1 MTTVALFNNK
11 SGVGKTTLAY
21 HLAHMMS
28 RLGARVLTVDL
39 DPQANL
45 TAHFLDEDELE
56 TLWGADENA
65 RATVAGAVQPIVDGL
80 GDVAVIAPRQVAE
93 NLWLLPGD
101 LALSRFEERLA
112 QEWPATLGGNSNAAV
127 RVTTAFHRL
136 VHAVSQQVEADVV
149 LIDVGPNLGALNR
162 SALLLADHVIVPL
175 RADLFSAQGLQNLGP
190 VLRRWRAD
198 WQGTA
203 LPRVPPSIKAPA
215 GDMRPL
221 GYVVMQP
228 SMRLDRPVRAY
239 QLWLDRI
246 PGVYAMAVLGA
257 DAAAPTNG
265 HEIAT
270 VRNYRSLM
278 PLAHDARK
286 PMFDLRAAD
295 GAIGSTQRYVQVCFS
310 EFRALAEEVL
320 RRLQVSVP
328 NR

>member
-1 MTTVALFNNK
+1 VA
-11 SGVGKTTLAY
+11 
-21 HLAHMMS
+21 
-28 RLGARVLTVDL
+28 
-39 DPQANL
+39 
-45 TAHFLDEDELE
+45 
-56 TLWGADENA
+56 
-65 RATVAGAVQPIVDGL
+65 
-80 GDVAVIAPRQVAE
+80 
-93 NLWLLPGD
+93 GD
-101 LALSRFEERLA
+101 LA
-112 QEWPATLGGNSNAAV
+112 GGNNAAV
-127 RVTTAFHRL
+127 RVTTAFHWL
-136 VHAVSQQVEADVV
+136 VRAAAQEVEADVV

-162 SALLLADHVIVPL
+162 SALLLADHVIVSL
-175 RADLFSAQGLQNLGP
+175 GADLLSAQGLRNLGP

-203 LPRVPPSIKAPA
+203 LPRVPKTIEAPA

-221 GYVVMQP
+221 GYVVRQ
-228 SMRLDRPVRAY
+228 SSRRLDRPVRAY

-246 PGVYAMAVLGA
+246 PGVYATAVLGA
-257 DAAAPTNG
+257 EVGAPTKG

-320 RRLQVSVP
+320 RRLQVIVP
-328 NR
+328 TR